1 MLIKNYVVRREKYMK
16 IEISEKIKY
25 IGVDDNSLDLF
36 ESQYVI
42 PDGVA
47 YNSYIVLDEKVAVID
62 TADARLEKEWFENL
76 DRELNGRKVDYLII
90 QHLEPDH
97 AGGIVQLM
105 ELYPEMTLVGNQ
117 KTFLFFR

>member
-1 MLIKNYVVRREKYMK
+1 MK
-16 IEISEKIKY
+16 IEISDKIKY

-36 ESQYVI
+36 ERQYVI

-76 DRELNGRKVDYLII
+76 DRELNG
-90 QHLEPDH
+90 
-97 AGGIVQLM
+97 
-105 ELYPEMTLVGNQ
+105 
-117 KTFLFFR
+117 